1 MSFLNLEDTKNYLR
15 IDYDTDN
22 VLLKTL
28 IDSAEHYL
36 YDAISNFENKITKG
50 KFKERAKI
58 LAYVLV
64 QEWYD
69 NRELRENKEVSYTV
83 RSLLTQLQVSD
94 FDE

>member
-15 IDYDTDN
+15 IDYDTDD

-28 IDSAEHYL
+28 MSSAEHYL
-36 YDAISNFENKITKG
+36 SDAISDFESKIIKY

-58 LAYVLV
+58 LGYVLL

-69 NRELRENKEVSYTV
+69 NRELRENKDVSYTV
-83 RSLLTQLQVSD
+83 RSLLTQLQVGD

>member
-1 MSFLNLEDTKNYLR
+1 MSFLTLEDTKNYLR
-15 IDYDTDN
+15 IDYDTDD

-28 IDSAEHYL
+28 MSSAEHYL
-36 YDAISNFENKITKG
+36 SDAIFDFENKKTKN

-58 LAYVLV
+58 LGYVLV

-69 NRELRENKEVSYTV
+69 NRELRENKDVSYTV
-83 RSLLTQLQVSD
+83 RSLLTQLQVGD

>member
-1 MSFLNLEDTKNYLR
+1 MSFLTLEETKNYLR

-22 VLLKTL
+22 ALLETL
-28 IDSAEHYL
+28 MSSAEHYL
-36 YDAISNFENKITKG
+36 SDAISDFQNKIK
-50 KFKERAKI
+50 KEGYKNRAKI
-58 LAYVLV
+58 LGFVLV

-94 FDE
+94 VNE

>member
-1 MSFLNLEDTKNYLR
+1 MSFLTLEDTKNYLR
-15 IDYDTDN
+15 IDYVTDD

-28 IDSAEHYL
+28 MSSAEHYL
-36 YDAISNFENKITKG
+36 FDAISDFENKITKN

-58 LAYVLV
+58 LGYVLV

-69 NRELRENKEVSYTV
+69 NREQRENKDVSYTV

>member
-1 MSFLNLEDTKNYLR
+1 MSFLTLEDTKNYLR
-15 IDYDTDN
+15 IDYDTDD

-28 IDSAEHYL
+28 MSSAEHYL
-36 YDAISNFENKITKG
+36 SDAISNFESKINKN

-58 LAYVLV
+58 LGYVLV

-69 NRELRENKEVSYTV
+69 NRELRENKDVSYTV
-83 RSLLTQLQVSD
+83 RSLLTQLQVGD

>member
-1 MSFLNLEDTKNYLR
+1 MSFLTLEDTKNYLR
-15 IDYDTDN
+15 IDYDTDD

-28 IDSAEHYL
+28 MSSAEHYL
-36 YDAISNFENKITKG
+36 SDAISNFENKINKN

-58 LAYVLV
+58 LGYVLV

-69 NRELRENKEVSYTV
+69 NRELRENKDVSYTV
-83 RSLLTQLQVSD
+83 RSLLTQLQVGD

>member
-15 IDYDTDN
+15 IDYDTDD
-22 VLLKTL
+22 VLLETL
-28 IDSAEHYL
+28 MSSAEHYL
-36 YDAISNFENKITKG
+36 SDAISDFESKITKN
-50 KFKERAKI
+50 KFKERTKI
-58 LAYVLV
+58 LGYVLV

-69 NRELRENKEVSYTV
+69 NRELRENKDVSYTV

>member
-1 MSFLNLEDTKNYLR
+1 MIFLTLEDTKNYLR
-15 IDYDTDN
+15 IDYDTDD

-28 IDSAEHYL
+28 MSSAEHYL
-36 YDAISNFENKITKG
+36 SDAISDFENKITKN

-69 NRELRENKEVSYTV
+69 NRELRENKDVSYTV
-83 RSLLTQLQVSD
+83 RSLLTQLQVGD

>member
-1 MSFLNLEDTKNYLR
+1 MSFLILEDTKNYLR

-22 VLLKTL
+22 ALLETL
-28 IDSAEHYL
+28 MSSAEHYL
-36 YDAISNFENKITKG
+36 YDAISDFEKKITKN

-58 LAYVLV
+58 LGYVLV

-69 NRELRENKEVSYTV
+69 NRELRENKDVSYTV
-83 RSLLTQLQVSD
+83 RSLLTQLQVGD

>member
-1 MSFLNLEDTKNYLR
+1 MSFLTLEETKNYLR
-15 IDYDTDN
+15 IDYDTDD

-28 IDSAEHYL
+28 MSSAEHYL
-36 YDAISNFENKITKG
+36 SDAISNFESKRNKN

-58 LAYVLV
+58 LGYVLV

-69 NRELRENKEVSYTV
+69 NRELRENKDVSYTV
-83 RSLLTQLQVSD
+83 RSLLTQLQVGD